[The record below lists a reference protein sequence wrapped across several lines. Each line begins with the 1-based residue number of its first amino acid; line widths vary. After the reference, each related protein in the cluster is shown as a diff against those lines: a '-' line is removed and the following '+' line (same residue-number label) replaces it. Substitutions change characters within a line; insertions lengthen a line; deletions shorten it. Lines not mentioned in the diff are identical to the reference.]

1 MSAPEFVRTGWA
13 CVTDTMCGLYV
24 ALEGSTPEDVE
35 PVIFV
40 TREEAEAERA
50 DYMDMTLEAHEFE
63 LEGSPEEIAEGME
76 AQRQQLEDEELI
88 MFVGV
93 DRVGDVYEIDPETRA
108 IGQQLHR
115 PDR

>member
-24 ALEGSTPEDVE
+24 CLEGSTPDDTE
-35 PVIFV
+35 PVIFA

-50 DYMDMTLEAHEFE
+50 DYMDMTLEAHEFD
-63 LEGSPEEIAEGME
+63 LEGTPEEVAEGME

-88 MFVGV
+88 LFVGMTTGGEV
-93 DRVGDVYEIDPETRA
+93 FAIDPETRE
-108 IGQQLHR
+108 IGQQLQR